1 MHSCLQL
8 FRNTTVK
15 VSDLPNRLLKLGGYR
30 PIIILILNVMLWNC
44 SELMESSR
52 QFPDNLLSVFNIQA
66 FLEALDITV
75 FWNYPPNRENNAMHF
90 VIFDIRGRIFIA
102 QRIYFLSSLPYIMFS
117 KSLTLLNFLKVT
129 CKLHINWEGA
139 LFTMRRI
146 IRWYDIVSARPG
158 SCVSE
163 SKPPPILQVTVD

>member
-30 PIIILILNVMLWNC
+30 PITILVLNVMLWNC

-52 QFPDNLLSVFNIQA
+52 LFPDNLLSVFNIQA
-66 FLEALDITV
+66 FLEALDIPV
-75 FWNYPPNRENNAMHF
+75 YWNYPPNRENNAMHF
-90 VIFDIRGRIFIA
+90 VIFDIRGRIFLA
-102 QRIYFLSSLPYIMFS
+102 QRIYFLSSLTYIMFN
-117 KSLTLLNFLKVT
+117 KILTLLIFFKV
-129 CKLHINWEGA
+129 KLNWEGA
-139 LFTMRRI
+139 VFAMRRI

-158 SCVSE
+158 SCVNE
-163 SKPPPILQVTVD
+163 SNPPPILQVTVD